1 MKELNDS
8 DNVINRLI
16 KWGKQRREVRAML
29 LTSSRARPG
38 AGTDA
43 FSDWDVI
50 LVAEDIKPYREN
62 ESWLED
68 FGKVL
73 VVYRDPIV
81 MRFGFKKFIYVTQ
94 YDNGLKMDFTLWP
107 VGLLKRMAG
116 MKKLPKYID
125 DGYEVL
131 FDKDGLTKGMKP
143 PSYKAFMLKP
153 PTEAEYLK
161 LVEEFFS
168 DVPYAVKQIRRG
180 DIFFLNFTI
189 YFMRDV
195 KLRQMLEWQ
204 VEIEHGWS
212 LKSAYY
218 GKGLQKYC
226 NPEIIKEIKNTLSRT
241 SIEGDWEALFRI
253 IKLFGAIARKVGKG
267 LGYTY
272 PEDLEKRVIAYA
284 EKVKSGELP

>member
-1 MKELNDS
+1 MFKNTDEKA
-8 DNVINRLI
+8 VIKKI
-16 KWGKQRREVRAML
+16 TGWAKSKPDIRAVL
-29 LTSSRARPG
+29 LTSSRARP
-38 AGTDA
+38 DA
-43 FSDWDVI
+43 APDKFSDYDVI

-62 ESWLED
+62 ESWLEK
-68 FGKVL
+68 FGRVL
-73 VVYRDPIV
+73 VVYRDPIQTRYGNK
-81 MRFGFKKFIYVTQ
+81 RFIDVTQ
-94 YDNGLKMDFTLWP
+94 YESGLKIDFTLWP

-116 MKKLPKYID
+116 MTKLPKYID

-131 FDKDGLTKGMKP
+131 LDKDGLTKGMKP

-161 LVEEFFS
+161 LIEEFFS
-168 DVPYAVKQIRRG
+168 DVPYAVKHIRRG

-204 VEIEHGWS
+204 VEIAHGWS

-218 GKGLQKYC
+218 GKGLQNYC
-226 NPEIIKEIKNTLSRT
+226 NLEIIKEIKNTLSRT
-241 SIEGDWEALFRI
+241 SVEGDWEALFRI
-253 IKLFGAIARKVGKG
+253 IKLFGVIAREVGKG

-284 EKVKSGELP
+284 EKVKAGELP